1 MKYIATKKCW
11 NGNHLYKT
19 GDYFLGSG
27 KPPKHFVPESGF
39 TAEAVAEA
47 EAEEK
52 AKYVRVKPKKVSDA
66 QAARGPDF
74 KAT

>member
-19 GDYFLGSG
+19 GDYFVGAG
-27 KPPKHFVPESGF
+27 KPPKHFVPEVSF
-39 TAEAVAEA
+39 TAEAIAEA

-52 AKYVRVKPKKVSDA
+52 AKYVRVKPKTTEDA
-66 QAARGPDF
+66 QAAHRPVS
-74 KAT
+74 KST